1 MKNQN
6 NRTKKNKHNPEADD
20 DLHFEG
26 LHLDRQSADGRK
38 RVYKNDKGKH
48 SETLLVFD
56 A

>member
-1 MKNQN
+1 MKK
-6 NRTKKNKHNPEADD
+6 RTKKNKPKLKEHD
-20 DLHFEG
+20 DLQFEG
-26 LHLDRQSADGRK
+26 LHLDRQSADGRA